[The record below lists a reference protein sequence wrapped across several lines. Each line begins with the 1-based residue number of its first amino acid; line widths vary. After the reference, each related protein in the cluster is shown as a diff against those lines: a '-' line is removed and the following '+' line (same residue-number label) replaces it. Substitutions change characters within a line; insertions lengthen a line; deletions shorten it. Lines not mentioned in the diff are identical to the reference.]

1 MLACISRSLLCHI
14 PSLVPLELHTSTHS
28 EHTVLPASYSVRER
42 GRLKAA
48 LLITLAPTSALLLLL
63 CCKILKERIFMF
75 LTIQYQ
81 YYLRLGN

>member
-1 MLACISRSLLCHI
+1 MFVGLYYATFSLC
-14 PSLVPLELHTSTHS
+14 PYSTSTHS